1 MEIRGKKDGD
11 YVKTVFG
18 ILRDVTFTLKVAPF
32 IYSLIYIICM
42 LVYFYNE
49 QEDVL
54 ALYDMAFYISHI
66 VIATMFYLS
75 YTLRFCNWYRLQCIL
90 PLFPQVLGLVDKY
103 VYAFGEYSAMAVV
116 GMTVAIFVMSL
127 INIHFVFNR

>member
-1 MEIRGKKDGD
+1 METRGRKDGD

-32 IYSLIYIICM
+32 MYSGIYLICM
-42 LVYFYNE
+42 LVYFCNE

-54 ALYDMAFYISHI
+54 ALYDMAFYISPI

-75 YTLRFCNWYRLQCIL
+75 YTLRFCNWYRLQCLL

-116 GMTVAIFVMSL
+116 GMTVAIFVISL